1 MKTIA
6 FSFLCLC
13 AACSFARPA
22 QGDPGPRTSASP
34 GSEKFERMILD
45 CINEMRRDPRR
56 FYDKYLPDYIR
67 EKSGRFT
74 ASYTRSLKKDMY
86 QAGSLTP
93 FVRDPALE
101 KCAALQFSYLARYK
115 GKVLSH
121 DQGSVDFGER
131 MKRAGLHCLAENLY
145 AAEDPDPVAVVLD
158 LLIDQGVSSLGHRR
172 NLLSPQFTHIGLA
185 SGTPRGG
192 RSLIVM
198 DFGCGH

>member
-93 FVRDPALE
+93 FARDPALE
-101 KCAALQFSYLARYK
+101 KLRGPAVQLPGPLQ
-115 GKVLSH
+115 G
-121 DQGSVDFGER
+121 QG
-131 MKRAGLHCLAENLY
+131 AE
-145 AAEDPDPVAVVLD
+145 PRPG
-158 LLIDQGVSSLGHRR
+158 IRGFLG
-172 NLLSPQFTHIGLA
+172 SA
-185 SGTPRGG
+185 
-192 RSLIVM
+192 
-198 DFGCGH
+198 